1 MVAQRTPEI
10 GIRLALGAGS
20 GNVLRMVV
28 GQGLRLSLIGALIGL
43 GLAFAATRI
52 LAAQLYG
59 VGSRDPLVFGSV
71 AVALIFVA
79 ILAAYIPARRASR
92 VDPIVALRND

>member
-1 MVAQRTPEI
+1 
-10 GIRLALGAGS
+10 
-20 GNVLRMVV
+20 
-28 GQGLRLSLIGALIGL
+28 LRLSLIGALIGL

-52 LAAQLYG
+52 LTAQLYG
-59 VGSRDPLVFGSV
+59 VGSRDPLVFASV
-71 AVALIFVA
+71 AVALVLVA